1 MKYLKSEELYYIT
14 VGEFLSDLKKE
25 FYRGDNEIIKITE
38 LKKSRKV
45 KQWKSLYRS
54 LKE

>member
-1 MKYLKSEELYYIT
+1 MKDLKSGELCYIT

-25 FYRGDNEIIKITE
+25 FCREDNEMIKVAE

-54 LKE
+54 SKG